1 MESAMS
7 DSENN
12 NEAPQPPMAAEED
25 IREKLK
31 RPYRPTTRPVEQ
43 PEDAPNKDWFDRFDY

>member
-1 MESAMS
+1 MS